1 MMLPVGGASSADGAL
16 HASAGIPIAAAHAHA
31 SHGKYLLRPTAR
43 PPSLQETRLQAEP
56 YSPSTR
62 KSTTFASFNAKTCP
76 DAGAVRQ
83 VRAVQRRMMT
93 DRRANAR
100 RSPRPM
106 GGKGSTMRRVLP
118 PFPAAPP

>member
-1 MMLPVGGASSADGAL
+1 MMLPVGGAASRAAGAL

-43 PPSLQETRLQAEP
+43 PPSLQEIQFQAEP

-62 KSTTFASFNAKTCP
+62 KSTTSSSFNAKTCLA
-76 DAGAVRQ
+76 AGPGRQ

-93 DRRANAR
+93 DRRATAR
-100 RSPRPM
+100 RSPEP
-106 GGKGSTMRRVLP
+106 
-118 PFPAAPP
+118 